1 MDPDRKIGQV
11 VKVKT
16 YQTLVELLPDT
27 SSYTKSSFGGL
38 FAIAAINSYVIIPI
52 GSERVVGIVTGLD
65 MVEDA
70 EAGFHNK
77 QMLILPTS
85 RRTMWVAMV
94 GTISQSLAG
103 GEKQFEYGIRR
114 YPELNNPVWYAS
126 EDDLDVIFE
135 KRAHDPKR
143 EKRLISIGKSP
154 LFPDY
159 DVRIDIDGFFGK
171 HAAILGNTGSG
182 KSCTVTAIINA
193 VMNNPDGNGMPHA
206 HFIIF
211 DTNAEYEAA
220 FTKPAVEDAGAAPTL
235 LYKRLVITNQASEP
249 SGFWVPHWFM
259 NGRDYVALF
268 HPGEGAQT
276 PLLHRAISAARS
288 TSQSKAFRIEALA
301 SIEDSLSAI
310 EGMLENPPTGN
321 QAGFG
326 LAKLLEQV
334 QALDALLDRHT
345 TDFAAAGLAES
356 FQVYKESVARMRVV
370 TTSTAQYPQITA
382 LTSDGMRPELELTR
396 AQLATDRVTDVS
408 ESLAPVGIDSPVYF
422 SFDELVERVFRD
434 ELAREA
440 RANPNLRN
448 WVGPLLMRLEQARQD
463 PRYRFLFKTPRF
475 EDSLAS
481 FLRLIFGVN
490 PSENF
495 GVDGGKP
502 PWQGSYETQFP
513 AAPPQHN
520 VTILDFSQLA
530 SDVLENVTALIA
542 RLILEFMQ
550 FCPAR
555 GQYPVVLVLEEA
567 HRYIPAQAPL
577 ERQQRAREIFERI
590 AKEGRKYGLSL
601 LVASQRPSELSR
613 TVLAQ
618 CNSFIAHRI
627 QNPDDRE
634 YFKSVISSMNREL
647 LDQLPVLP
655 QQHALVLGDCVT
667 IPLQVRLNDVDPKP
681 NSNDPQ
687 FFETWSNPS
696 AIPPD
701 FESICAQWEG
711 RPVNTSTGEVVVKE
725 AARRTKVK
733 HSKSRVSKS

>member
-16 YQTLVELLPDT
+16 YQALVELLPDT

-52 GSERVVGIVTGLD
+52 GSERVIGIVTGLD
-65 MVEDA
+65 MVEEP

-94 GTISQSLAG
+94 GTITQG
-103 GEKQFEYGIRR
+103 PIRDEKQFEYGIRR

-220 FTKPAVEDAGAAPTL
+220 FTQPEVEEQPAAL
-235 LYKRLVITNQASEP
+235 LYERLVISNQANEP

-268 HPGEGAQT
+268 RPGEGAQT

-288 TSQSKAFRIEALA
+288 TSQSKAFRIQALA
-301 SIEDSLSAI
+301 AIEDSLSTM
-310 EGMLENPPTGN
+310 EGMLENAPTGN
-321 QAGFG
+321 QAAYG
-326 LAKLLEQV
+326 LSNLLEQV
-334 QALDALLDRHT
+334 RALDSLLDRHI
-345 TDFAAAGLAES
+345 TDFAATGLDAS
-356 FQVYKESVARMRVV
+356 FQVYKESLARMRSVA
-370 TTSTAQYPQITA
+370 TGPQYAQITA
-382 LTSDGMRPELELTR
+382 LTSDGMRPQLEITR
-396 AQLATDRVTDVS
+396 AQLAADRATDVS

-422 SFDELVERVFRD
+422 SFDELVERVFRE

-440 RANPNLRN
+440 RTNPNLRN

-481 FLRLIFGVN
+481 FLRLVFGVN
-490 PSENF
+490 PSQNS
-495 GVDGGKP
+495 GVDGGRP
-502 PWQGSYETQFP
+502 PWQESYETQFS

-550 FCPAR
+550 LCPER
-555 GQYPVVLVLEEA
+555 GNYPVVLVLEEA
-567 HRYIPAQAPL
+567 HRYIPAHAPL

-655 QQHALVLGDCVT
+655 QQHALVLGDCIT

-681 NSNDPQ
+681 NSNDPK
-687 FFETWSNPS
+687 FFETWSDPS
-696 AIPPD
+696 AMPPD

-711 RPVNTSTGEVVVKE
+711 RQINNSTEVTVQTAGTEPPKGIKIKT
-725 AARRTKVK
+725 RNRGQKQK
-733 HSKSRVSKS
+733 